1 MSKSALNAIAWGG
14 LVAGTIDIGAA
25 SLINW
30 LSPIFICKVVA
41 GGLLGKAALQGGNDV
56 AAFGMILQWIE
67 SFIIAAVYVS
77 AADWL
82 PVLKRQWLLFG
93 LAYGVGIFFV
103 MNYVVVPL
111 SAWHRFPHMAWDK
124 FTENMAA
131 MLLFGVIVAYFAAR
145 TDDATSSR

>member
-1 MSKSALNAIAWGG
+1 MTNSQWNAIAWGC
-14 LVAGTIDIGAA
+14 LVACTIDICAA

-30 LSPIFICKVVA
+30 LSPTFICKLAA
-41 GGLLGKAALQGGNDV
+41 GGLLGKAALEGGNDV
-56 AAFGMILQWIE
+56 AAFVMILQWIE
-67 SFIIAAVYVS
+67 SCIIGAVYVS

-82 PVLKRQWLLFG
+82 PMLKRQWLWFG

-124 FTENMAA
+124 FAENMAA
-131 MLLFGVIVAYFAAR
+131 MLLFGVIVAWYASRTGAA
-145 TDDATSSR
+145 T